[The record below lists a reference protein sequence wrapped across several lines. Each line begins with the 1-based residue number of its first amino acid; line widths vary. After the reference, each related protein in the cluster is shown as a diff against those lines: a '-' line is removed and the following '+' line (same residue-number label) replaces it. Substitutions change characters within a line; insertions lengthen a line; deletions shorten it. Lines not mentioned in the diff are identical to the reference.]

1 MLKIESKKCISKE
14 PDYHNNYYQNNKDK
28 YKSAKKKSYA
38 ITKCGLNC
46 DIAEAFKDNAI
57 IVGRFQ
63 KIYLKLKGEC
73 PEALEFMIQY
83 LAETNDEN
91 DEEKKNDENQI

>member
-1 MLKIESKKCISKE
+1 MFKIERKKCISKE

-28 YKSAKKKSYA
+28 YKSAKNKSYA

-63 KIYLKLKGEC
+63 KIYLKLKDAC
-73 PEALEFMIQY
+73 PEALEYMIEY
-83 LAETNDEN
+83 LAETY